1 MVTRK
6 IDDEHPQRTL
16 PSTAPRIRT
25 LSASL
30 SDSPILLTLDDAAE
44 DATGGG
50 GHFVQ

>member
-1 MVTRK
+1 MMDTLNVLS
-6 IDDEHPQRTL
+6 PQQL
-16 PSTAPRIRT
+16 PASA

-50 GHFVQ
+50 GHFV